1 MGNIIVLFVFVSLSA
16 FFSLS
21 ETALTSVSRIKVKK
35 MLDKGYFGAK
45 FLKKLRED
53 PNKMLATILVGNN
66 VVNLAAASLATFMFI
81 EFFAGKRILNE
92 GVTVAVSTL
101 VMTLIILVLG
111 EIVPKTSALKYSEK
125 ISISVAPL
133 IWALSIVLTP
143 VIYLLDHICR
153 PLLRLVGA
161 DVKSEGPFVTEDEL
175 KILLSMG
182 EKEGVLE
189 TSENKMIHSIFEFGD
204 TVAKEVMVP
213 KPDMF
218 CLDIN
223 TPMEEAIKKI
233 SDDGHSRIPVYEGS
247 SENITGLVI
256 AKDLIKIYSKNGKAE
271 LKDVMRSPLFVPETK
286 KLDELLKLMQSS
298 RTHIAIVVDEY
309 GVVAGLVTLEDLLE
323 EIVGEIEDEFDKEEK
338 GVETL
343 QDGSILVDAKLSI
356 KDVNEKL
363 GANIPEGDYD
373 TIGGFMLSLIGRL
386 PYVGDAASFGDLRI
400 TVEKISKRRI
410 TRVKISR

>member
-1 MGNIIVLFVFVSLSA
+1 MVNLTALLVLVILSA
-16 FFSLS
+16 FFSMS
-21 ETALTSVSRIKVKK
+21 ETALTAVSRIKVKK
-35 MLDKGYFGAK
+35 LAEANHFGAK

-66 VVNLAAASLATFMFI
+66 LVNLAAASLATFIFLDL
-81 EFFAGKRILNE
+81 FAGRQFLNE
-92 GVTVAVSTL
+92 GVTIATSTL
-101 VMTLIILVLG
+101 VMTLLILVFG
-111 EIVPKTSALKYSEK
+111 EIVPKTAAMKYSEK
-125 ISISVAPL
+125 LSTSVAPV
-133 IWALSIVLTP
+133 IWGIAVLLTP
-143 VIYLLDHICR
+143 VISLLDRICR

-161 DVKSEGPFVTEDEL
+161 DVRNEAPFVTEEEL
-175 KILLSMG
+175 KLLLSMG

-218 CLDIN
+218 CLDIK
-223 TPMEEAIKKI
+223 TPMEEAIQKI
-233 SDDGHSRIPVYEGS
+233 SEDGHSRVPVFEGS
-247 SENITGLVI
+247 HDNIIGLVM
-256 AKDLIKIYSKNGKAE
+256 AKDLIKVQGSKENVQ
-271 LKDVMRSPLFVPETK
+271 LRDLVRSPLFVPETK
-286 KLDELLKLMQSS
+286 KLDELMKLMQAS

-343 QDGSILVDAKLSI
+343 SDGTILVDARLSV

-363 GANIPEGDYD
+363 GTDIPEGDYD
-373 TIGGFMLSLIGRL
+373 TIGGFVLSLIGRL
-386 PYVGDAASFGDLRI
+386 PYIGDSASYGDFRI

-410 TRVKISR
+410 TRVRISR

>member
-1 MGNIIVLFVFVSLSA
+1 MGNIIALFIFVCLSA

-35 MLDKGYFGAK
+35 MLDKGHFGAK

-53 PNKMLATILVGNN
+53 PNKMLATILIGNN
-66 VVNLAAASLATFMFI
+66 VVNLAAASLATFIFI
-81 EFFAGKRILNE
+81 GFFAGGRILNE

-101 VMTLIILVLG
+101 VMTLVILVLG

-125 ISISVAPL
+125 LSTAVAPV
-133 IWALSIVLTP
+133 IWAFSVLLTP
-143 VIYLLDHICR
+143 VISLLDHLCR

-161 DVKSEGPFVTEDEL
+161 DVKNEGPFVTEDEL

-182 EKEGVLE
+182 EKDGVLE
-189 TSENKMIHSIFEFGD
+189 TAENKMIHSIFEFGD

-223 TPMEEAIKKI
+223 TPMNEAIQKI
-233 SDDGHSRIPVYEGS
+233 SEDGHSRIPVYEGS
-247 SENITGLVI
+247 PENITGLVI
-256 AKDLIKIYSKNGKAE
+256 AKDLIKVFSRNGKAE
-271 LKDVMRSPLFVPETK
+271 LKDVIRSPLFVPETK
-286 KLDELLKLMQSS
+286 KLDELMKLMQAS

-343 QDGSILVDAKLSI
+343 SDGSTLVDAKLSI

-363 GANIPEGDYD
+363 GTSIPEGNYD
-373 TIGGFMLSLIGRL
+373 TIGGFVLSLIGRL
-386 PYVGDAASFGDLRI
+386 PYVGDSASFESLKI

-410 TRVKISR
+410 TRVRISR